1 MVAKNVK
8 VKLPLLL
15 RKFAGG
21 QEVVEVAGY
30 DITECLGN
38 LTAQFP
44 DLRKWLFTKQGEEV
58 ATHVRLFVNGELHLN
73 VFCYQ
78 SFRIRTRCIQDGD
91 ELSIL
96 IAVSGG

>member
-1 MVAKNVK
+1 MDSEGLVEKNVK

-58 ATHVRLFVNGELHLN
+58 ATHVRLFVNGEQASAGASL
-73 VFCYQ
+73 
-78 SFRIRTRCIQDGD
+78 QDGD